1 MGEVLRIDH
10 LTLETG
16 GHILMRDFNLRVD
29 AGEMVCLSGESGC
42 GKTTLL
48 RALLGFVPL
57 KEGGIHVAGYAMSPE
72 RVTDIRRMVDYV
84 PQELSAPC
92 ERVGELVEMVLGL
105 KTNRRFVYVEERLFA
120 IWEELG
126 LDRELYS
133 HGLAKVS
140 GGQRQRI
147 LLSVAALTD
156 KPLLLADEPT
166 AALDEDNARR
176 VNGFLRRLC
185 GQGRAALVV
194 SHDERLAQDCDRVIY
209 L

>member
-1 MGEVLRIDH
+1 MGEVLRIEH
-10 LTLETG
+10 LTLEMG
-16 GHILMRDFNLRVD
+16 GHILMRDFNLRAD

-57 KEGGIHVAGYAMSPE
+57 KEGNIQVAGYAMSPE
-72 RVTDIRRMVDYV
+72 RITDIRRRVDYV

-92 ERVGELVEMVLGL
+92 ERVSELVEMVLGL
-105 KTNRRFVYVEERLFA
+105 KTNRRFVYAEERLFA
-120 IWEELG
+120 VWEELG

-176 VNGFLRRLC
+176 VNGFLRQLC
-185 GQGRAALVV
+185 GQGRAVLVV
-194 SHDERLAQDCDRVIY
+194 SHDECLVQDCDRVIY